1 MLKENK
7 LKVIISSIIIL
18 LPSAFGLI
26 TWDKLP
32 SSMVIHWGADG
43 NADGFATKGFA
54 VLVLPLILL
63 ALHLICL
70 IVTAFDKKQREQNKK
85 ALGIIFW
92 IIPFISLFVNLL
104 IYFISFEKKFDM
116 IRFMPIIF
124 GVMFIFI
131 GNYMPKV
138 KQNHTL
144 GIKISWTLNNEENW
158 NKTHRL
164 AGKIWV
170 ITGAIIIISV
180 FLTIELMVSIFIL
193 CLLISVLT
201 PTVYSYRIYKNH
213 KKQGVDYNNSPKTKT
228 EKVAVRI
235 TAIVIPIILIG
246 VAVLMF
252 TGDINV
258 KFNADSFEIVASYYD
273 DLEIKFD
280 QIDSVEYREN
290 FDAGYRAYGFASA
303 RLSMG
308 TFQNHEYD
316 LYTRYSYTG
325 VNEVVVIKF
334 DDKVLVL
341 SGKNEVETKEI
352 YEMILEK
359 IS

>member
-1 MLKENK
+1 MLRENK
-7 LKVIISSIIIL
+7 LKVIISSLIIL
-18 LPSAFGLI
+18 LPSILGLI
-26 TWDKLP
+26 IWDKLP
-32 SSMVIHWGADG
+32 NNMVIHWGADG
-43 NADGFATKGFA
+43 NADGLGAKAFA
-54 VLVLPLILL
+54 VFGLPLILL
-63 ALHLICL
+63 AVHLLCL

-92 IIPFISLFVNLL
+92 IIPFISLFVNSL
-104 IYFISFEKKFDM
+104 IYFISFDRKFDM

-170 ITGAIIIISV
+170 ITGAIIILSV
-180 FLTIELMVSIFIL
+180 FLPLKLIISIFVL

-201 PTVYSYRIYKNH
+201 PTVYSYSIYKNYQ
-213 KKQGVDYNNSPKTKT
+213 KQGIAYNNVPKTKG
-228 EKVAVRI
+228 EKFAVRI
-235 TAIVIPIILIG
+235 TAIIVPIILIG
-246 VAVLMF
+246 VAFLMF

-258 KFNADSFEIVASYYD
+258 EFKTDSFEIVASYYD
-273 DLEIKFD
+273 DLEIKYD
-280 QIDSVEYREN
+280 NIDSVEYREN
-290 FDAGYRAYGFASA
+290 FDAGYRSYGFSSA
-303 RLSMG
+303 RLSLG
-308 TFQNHEYD
+308 IFQNEEFD

-325 VNEVVVIKF
+325 VKKVVVLKS
-334 DDKVLVL
+334 DEKVLVL
-341 SGKNEVETKEI
+341 SGKNETETKEI
-352 YEMILEK
+352 YEKILEK
-359 IS
+359 VK